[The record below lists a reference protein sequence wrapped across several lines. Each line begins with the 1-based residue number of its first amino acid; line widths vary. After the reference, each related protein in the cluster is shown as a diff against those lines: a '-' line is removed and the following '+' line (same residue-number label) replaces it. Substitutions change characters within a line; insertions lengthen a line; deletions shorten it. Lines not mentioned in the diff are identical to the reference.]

1 MNGKS
6 SSSISRREFARRA
19 AIVSAAT
26 MVPAGTLAVPSP
38 NAVPPTTQTP
48 DSPSLSAEGKAEAE
62 ARYQAILAVYGSR
75 FSETQKADL
84 RRLSYEAQEPLDRLR
99 AYPIANGDG
108 PALYLKPLVERE
120 KKTEPAVIPHAAS
133 TATTKP

>member
-1 MNGKS
+1 MNGKG

-26 MVPAGTLAVPSP
+26 MVPAEALAVPSP
-38 NAVPPTTQTP
+38 SAMPIITQTP
-48 DSPSLSAEGKAEAE
+48 DKPSLSAEGKAEAE
-62 ARYQAILAVYGSR
+62 ARYQAILAAYGTR

-99 AYPIANGDG
+99 AYTITNGDG
-108 PALYLKPLVERE
+108 PALYFKPLVERE
-120 KKTEPAVIPHAAS
+120 KKTEPSVIPHAAS
-133 TATTKP
+133 AAND